1 MDFMRLSEV
10 FARISEIQQRF
21 QFDFGV
27 SGEPFQNALNDALA
41 KGNTVPGG
49 TEALNALNAESQK
62 AAALTGQNNALLPL
76 EAQEKVLKSMFPV
89 EGVPSF
95 QSTVHAA
102 GTLNF
107 NDLIASVAQSQGID
121 SSLLKAIVSAESNFN
136 PKAVSSKGAMGLM
149 QLMPGTAQSLG
160 VANPFDPEENL
171 NGGAKYFNQLFS
183 QFGDLSLALAAYNA
197 GPNAVQ
203 QHGGIPPFNETQ
215 NFVNKVLEL
224 KKQFEGE

>member
-1 MDFMRLSEV
+1 MPSTGAV
-10 FARISEIQQRF
+10 
-21 QFDFGV
+21 
-27 SGEPFQNALNDALA
+27 
-41 KGNTVPGG
+41 
-49 TEALNALNAESQK
+49 
-62 AAALTGQNNALLPL
+62 AA
-76 EAQEKVLKSMFPV
+76 
-89 EGVPSF
+89 
-95 QSTVHAA
+95 
-102 GTLNF
+102 LNF

-183 QFGDLSLALAAYNA
+183 RFGDLSLALAAYNA

-203 QHGGIPPFNETQ
+203 HHGGIPPFNETQ

-224 KKQFEGE
+224 KKQYDGK